1 MCQKILSFSFSKII
15 KQEDEEEILSNF
27 PSNFEQEMQVTAAP
41 ISSHLPPV
49 RRCLSPPSI
58 QSSSAARTFISSS
71 LSVPNSTFS
80 SVPDLILSSMSNRS
94 SSLIQSSSSAHRN
107 QETFPSANPS
117 LQSPSSSSIS
127 QLNRVTN
134 PSLNS
139 HHVNPTSS
147 IRVSHLNPVT
157 IQSSISHP
165 NSSSGKSVKVGP
177 AQTSPNFSCSKRKVD
192 GDKGGE
198 KRSKNENQSSKDVV
212 VAFDTN
218 VLANDV
224 NNPDSE
230 RYFRHIF

>member
-1 MCQKILSFSFSKII
+1 
-15 KQEDEEEILSNF
+15 
-27 PSNFEQEMQVTAAP
+27 MQVTAAP

-80 SVPDLILSSMSNRS
+80 SVPDLVLSSMSNRS
-94 SSLIQSSSSAHRN
+94 SLMQFSSFAVRN

-192 GDKGGE
+192 GDKAGE
-198 KRSKNENQSSKDVV
+198 KRSKNENQISNVQDVV
-212 VAFDTN
+212 VAFDN
-218 VLANDV
+218 KVSANDV
-224 NNPDSE
+224 NNLDSE
-230 RYFRHIF
+230 RYYFFNAHSHILFVIQRSRF

>member
-1 MCQKILSFSFSKII
+1 
-15 KQEDEEEILSNF
+15 
-27 PSNFEQEMQVTAAP
+27 MQVTAAP

-49 RRCLSPPSI
+49 RRCLSPPFI
-58 QSSSAARTFISSS
+58 QSSSSARAFISSS

-80 SVPDLILSSMSNRS
+80 SVPDLVLSSMSNRS
-94 SSLIQSSSSAHRN
+94 SLMQFSSFAVRN
-107 QETFPSANPS
+107 QETILPENPS
-117 LQSPSSSSIS
+117 PQSPSSSSIS
-127 QLNRVTN
+127 QLNRGTN
-134 PSLNS
+134 PLLNS

-147 IRVSHLNPVT
+147 IRVSQLTPVT

-165 NSSSGKSVKVGP
+165 HSSSGKSVKVGP

-198 KRSKNENQSSKDVV
+198 KRSKNENQSSKDVF

-224 NNPDSE
+224 NNPDSG
-230 RYFRHIF
+230 RYFRHFLKCTQPHTVCY